1 MPLTPVPS
9 DQVATI
15 VTSLEMLDRPK
26 PRPMPPAPF
35 RLNRWKQLGAEK
47 YRALFRRVGEPWM
60 WFSRLVM
67 AEDELLAIIQDEAVE
82 IYAVEDRRGIEIGM
96 LELDFRV
103 TGEAEIAFFGLVP
116 ELAGK
121 GHGGWL
127 MAQALGLG
135 WRKDV
140 RRMWVH
146 TCTLDHPGALAF
158 YRKHGFRPYARAV
171 ETFADP
177 RLAGVLPL
185 ECAPH
190 VPLFG
195 GDPAAGD
202 QAPAASRR

>member
-1 MPLTPVPS
+1 MPLTPVAP

-15 VTSLEMLDRPK
+15 VTSLEMRER
-26 PRPMPPAPF
+26 PRPRPIPAAPF
-35 RLNRWKQLGAEK
+35 RLTRWKQPGAEK
-47 YRALFRRVGEPWM
+47 YRALFRRVGEPWL

-67 AEDELLAIIQDEAVE
+67 PEPELLAIIQDEAVE

-96 LELDFRV
+96 LELDFRIA
-103 TGEAEIAFFGLVP
+103 GEAEIAFFGLVP

-135 WRKDV
+135 WRTGIG
-140 RRMWVH
+140 RMWVH
-146 TCTLDHPGALAF
+146 TCTLDHPAALAF
-158 YRKHGFRPYARAV
+158 YRKHGFRPYARAI

-177 RLAGVLPL
+177 RLAGILPADS
-185 ECAPH
+185 APH

-195 GDPAAGD
+195 DTTADTD
-202 QAPAASRR
+202 QPAASRR

>member
-1 MPLTPVPS
+1 MPLTPVAP

-15 VTSLEMLDRPK
+15 VTSLEMRER
-26 PRPMPPAPF
+26 PRPRPIPAAPF
-35 RLNRWKQLGAEK
+35 RLTRWKQPGAEK
-47 YRALFRRVGEPWM
+47 YRALFRRVGEPWL

-67 AEDELLAIIQDEAVE
+67 PEPELLAIIQDEAVE

-96 LELDFRV
+96 LELDFRIA
-103 TGEAEIAFFGLVP
+103 GEAEIAFFGLVP

-135 WRKDV
+135 WRGGID
-140 RRMWVH
+140 RMWVH
-146 TCTLDHPGALAF
+146 TCTLDHPAALAF
-158 YRKHGFRPYARAV
+158 YRKHGFRPYARAI

-177 RLAGVLPL
+177 RLAGILPADS
-185 ECAPH
+185 APH

-195 GDPAAGD
+195 DTTADTD
-202 QAPAASRR
+202 QPAASRR

>member
-1 MPLTPVPS
+1 MPLTSVPS

-35 RLNRWKQLGAEK
+35 RLNHWKQPGAEK

-67 AEDELLAIIQDEAVE
+67 PETELLAIIQNEAVE
-82 IYAVEDRRGIEIGM
+82 IYAVEDRRGIEIGI
-96 LELDFRV
+96 LELDFRIA
-103 TGEAEIAFFGLVP
+103 GEAEIAFFGLVP

-121 GHGGWL
+121 GHGAWL

-135 WRKDV
+135 WRTGV
-140 RRMWVH
+140 NRMWVH

-158 YRKHGFRPYARAV
+158 YRKHGFLPYARAI

-177 RLAGVLPL
+177 RLAGVLPTDA
-185 ECAPH
+185 APH
-190 VPLFG
+190 VPLLST
-195 GDPAAGD
+195 AEAI
-202 QAPAASRR
+202 AT